1 MIRKSIY
8 TNQPLDKVTHIAL
21 ETFKAWTQFARGEGT
36 TPFGYSLKQSSGL
49 LVGRYAASLS
59 FPVYGRVEFV
69 QEAQTRSGNQG
80 RKKIKSM
87 AGKSR
92 SKEFN
97 QVVFQADDKYAPE
110 ARVLEYG
117 RPSLDMKQYMLK
129 SNYKVSKDGVRY
141 RVIPMPR
148 NEAMQMMPA
157 LSKEMTHIGKNK
169 KSMSSRLKQETNT
182 LRERLKVATSDFV
195 FRTMTDRPDGKWKTP
210 VVMPHNVMGQ
220 FLEQLR
226 RKLGGRV

>member
-8 TNQPLDKVTHIAL
+8 TDQPLDKVTHIAL
-21 ETFKAWTQFARGEGT
+21 EVFKAWTQFARGEGT

-49 LVGRYAASLS
+49 SGRYAASLS
-59 FPVYGRVEFV
+59 FHVYGRVEFV
-69 QEAQTRSGNQG
+69 QEAKTRSGNQG
-80 RKKIKSM
+80 RQVIKSM

-97 QVVFQADDKYAPE
+97 QVVFQADDSYAPE

-117 RPSLDMKQYMLK
+117 RPSLDMKKYML
-129 SNYKVSKDGVRY
+129 STNYKTSKEGIRY
-141 RVIPMPR
+141 RPIPMPKH
-148 NEAMQMMPA
+148 EAMQMLPL

-169 KSMSSRLKQETNT
+169 KSMSSDLKKRTNT
-182 LRERLKVATSDFV
+182 LRERLKVATSDFE
-195 FRTMTDRPDGKWKTP
+195 FRMMTSRPDGKWKTP
-210 VVMPHNVMGQ
+210 IVRPHNVMGQ